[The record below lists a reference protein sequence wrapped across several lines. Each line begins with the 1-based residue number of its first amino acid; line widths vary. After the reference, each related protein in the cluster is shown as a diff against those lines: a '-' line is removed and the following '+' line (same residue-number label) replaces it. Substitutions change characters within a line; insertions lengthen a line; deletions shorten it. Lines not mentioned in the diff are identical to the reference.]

1 MVDEAIVLFRYLRGK
16 DVFEAYYKRGLAK
29 RLFLERSASV
39 DAEKMVLCKLKT
51 GIQYF
56 LVFKLITF

>member
-51 GIQYF
+51 GI
-56 LVFKLITF
+56 